1 MAQLEIRLSGAGG
14 QGLLLSAGILAEALV
29 REGRTVAQSQSYEP
43 TSRGG
48 LSRSDLVVGDDAPDY
63 PLATALDLLLIL
75 DQCAA
80 EASTGLIKPG
90 AVVLADTTRVPE
102 PPHGD
107 FALHRLP
114 LTDTARR
121 LGNERVANIAALGA
135 LVALSEPCQPQ
146 SLEQAIRAGTPKGYL
161 ELNLEAMR
169 EGARLTAADEAAVP
183 SGAAR

>member
-14 QGLLLSAGILAEALV
+14 QGLQLSAGILAEALV
-29 REGRTVAQSQSYEP
+29 LEGRTVAQSQSYEP

-48 LSRSDLVVGDDAPDY
+48 LSRSDLVVGDEAPDY

-80 EASTGLIKPG
+80 EASIDLLEPG
-90 AVVLADTTRVPE
+90 AVVLADATRVPE
-102 PPHGD
+102 PPRGG
-107 FALHRLP
+107 FALHLLP

-121 LGNERVANIAALGA
+121 LGNERVANIIALGA
-135 LVALSEPCQPQ
+135 LVALREPCRAD
-146 SLEQAIRAGTPKGYL
+146 SLEHAIRARTPKGYL

-169 EGARLTAADEAAVP
+169 EGARLAMAGVSAVT